1 MSRSISCVVTVEGEP
16 FDVSWAVARVLDEP
30 MDRKQGGLKVSGC
43 GMDMGFHVVYSLSR
57 SLWPNGFRC
66 SGEKR
71 RCGSND
77 HSNSPYPKR
86 DGRTKHS
93 DGGYALDHQWL

>member
-93 DGGYALDHQWL
+93 DGGYALDHRWL